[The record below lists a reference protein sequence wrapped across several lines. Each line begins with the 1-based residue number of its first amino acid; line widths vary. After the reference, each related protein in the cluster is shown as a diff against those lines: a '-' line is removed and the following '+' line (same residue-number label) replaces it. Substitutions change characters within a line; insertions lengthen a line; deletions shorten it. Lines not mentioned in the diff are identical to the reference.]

1 MFLSDISI
9 KRPVLA
15 TVMTMLIVLVGLIA
29 YNRLSVREYPNID
42 EPTISITTRYPGA
55 SPKIIETEVTK
66 IIEDGISGLEEI
78 KTLTSVSLQEQSQ
91 ITIKFN
97 MERNADS
104 AAADVRDRV
113 GRVRG
118 NLPDDV
124 DEPVI
129 AKVEADA
136 SPIMFLAFFSDH
148 HSSEEITDYLERFI
162 KDRFETIS
170 GVSEARVLGGRTY
183 SMRIWLNP
191 SKMGAYQITVQDVEN
206 ALSQQNIEVPGGRIE
221 SNAREFTILTESGLN
236 KVEEFNNLILKNADG
251 YLVRLSDIGKAEIAA
266 DTDRQHLRCNGKVAV
281 AIGIVKQSIANPLDI
296 SNDLEKMIPDLRK
309 TLPKG
314 MEMSLVY
321 NSSVFID
328 HSISNVFRSIIEA
341 IILVLLVI
349 FVFLRSFRSTL
360 IPLITIPVSL
370 IGAFALMWFFGFS
383 INTLTLLALVLSV
396 GLVVDDAIVMLENIF
411 RHVEDG
417 MPPFQASI
425 KGSREIGFAVIA
437 MTLTL
442 VAVYAPVA
450 FMTGRTGKL
459 FTEFA
464 LALAGAVMVSG
475 FVALTLSPMMCSRFL
490 KHEDNPGRLSRI
502 LEHTFNALESAY
514 RRSLPPSLKIRWV
527 IAGIA
532 LFSAAGTVWLYM
544 ALPSEL
550 SPVEDRGA
558 VFGFAVAPDGATP
571 TYTDYY
577 TRQIG
582 DIFESVPEKRNT
594 ISVTGMTKATE
605 SISILSLKPWE
616 ERKRK
621 QQDIVKELGFQ
632 LFNIPG
638 VLAFPINPSSLG
650 QSAFSQ
656 PIQFVIKSS
665 GSWEELDS
673 LTNQMMAEI
682 QKNPKITAPQDR
694 FETQHP

>member
-450 FMTGRTGKL
+450 FMTGRTRK
-459 FTEFA
+459 A
-464 LALAGAVMVSG
+464 LYRICSCSCRCCYGFRICRSYIISDDVFKVS
-475 FVALTLSPMMCSRFL
+475 
-490 KHEDNPGRLSRI
+490 
-502 LEHTFNALESAY
+502 
-514 RRSLPPSLKIRWV
+514 
-527 IAGIA
+527 
-532 LFSAAGTVWLYM
+532 
-544 ALPSEL
+544 
-550 SPVEDRGA
+550 
-558 VFGFAVAPDGATP
+558 
-571 TYTDYY
+571 
-577 TRQIG
+577 
-582 DIFESVPEKRNT
+582 
-594 ISVTGMTKATE
+594 
-605 SISILSLKPWE
+605 
-616 ERKRK
+616 
-621 QQDIVKELGFQ
+621 
-632 LFNIPG
+632 
-638 VLAFPINPSSLG
+638 
-650 QSAFSQ
+650 
-656 PIQFVIKSS
+656 
-665 GSWEELDS
+665 
-673 LTNQMMAEI
+673 
-682 QKNPKITAPQDR
+682 
-694 FETQHP
+694 ET